1 MDRQHSTLPTQPT
14 GATQREKPLLSVRQA
29 AALAGL
35 SPSIAYQLAREG
47 RLPGLIVIPGH
58 RLLVRRR
65 VLEEWL
71 AGEDAANTDPAAD
84 ALRVVGGQAR

>member
-1 MDRQHSTLPTQPT
+1 MDGQHSTRHAQPT
-14 GATQREKPLLSVRQA
+14 GATQRDKLLLSVREA

-47 RLPGLIVIPGH
+47 RLPGLVALPGH

-65 VLEEWL
+65 VLESWL
-71 AGEDAANTDPAAD
+71 VGEDSTSTDPTAD

>member
-47 RLPGLIVIPGH
+47 RLPGLVAIPGH

-65 VLEEWL
+65 VLEAWL
-71 AGEDAANTDPAAD
+71 AGDDTPGTTPSAD
-84 ALRVVGGQAR
+84 VLRVVGGPGR